1 MKKNQNRGFTLIEM
15 LAVIAVIAIL
25 VTIIVPVVTNASDK
39 AAAAADAANLRS
51 AKAAIAVGLLNE
63 EIDAEDTLTA
73 EQFGIPEKGNY
84 NEEPFEVTIDEDGT
98 ITVTY
103 GELDID
109 ALAYIAEH
117 GEAAEPGEDVP
128 PESISG

>member
-51 AKAAIAVGLLNE
+51 AKAAISVGMLDGTYN
-63 EIDAEDTLTA
+63 AESDITA
-73 EQFGIPEKGNY
+73 EILGIPEKGNF
-84 NEEPFEVTIDEDGT
+84 NDEEFAVTIDENGA
-98 ITVTY
+98 ITVMY
-103 GELDID
+103 GDLDID
-109 ALAYIAEH
+109 ELAYIAEH
-117 GEAAEPGEDVP
+117 GESAQSGEDVP
-128 PESISG
+128 PESVSD